1 MPLRVGLLA
10 YPMFVVITQLS
21 RPSAV
26 PAFEK
31 AEAFTPET
39 SRRPSSLNVPMKAMR
54 RGQKKKLLVPVGDG
68 RYYLDRAALK
78 RADRRSMFIL
88 VLALLGFL
96 PLAWLMLQ

>member
-10 YPMFVVITQLS
+10 YPIFVLVTQLS
-21 RPSAV
+21 KPTAV

-31 AEAFTPET
+31 AEAFSPES

-54 RGQKKKLLVPVGDG
+54 RGLKKKLLVPVGDG
-68 RYYLDRAALK
+68 RFYLDRAALR
-78 RADRRSMFIL
+78 RADRRNVIVMG
-88 VLALLGFL
+88 VALLAFI